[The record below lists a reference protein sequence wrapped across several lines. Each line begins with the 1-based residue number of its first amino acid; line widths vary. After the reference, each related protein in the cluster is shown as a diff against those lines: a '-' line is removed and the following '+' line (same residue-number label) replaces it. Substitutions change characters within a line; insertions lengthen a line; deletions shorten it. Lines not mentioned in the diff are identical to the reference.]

1 MLDNEV
7 GVSIEVARGI
17 DTATKHDKIA
27 RVIKV
32 VLGNTKKG
40 EDMRKNAHQ
49 MKEKM
54 EDALRG
60 GGDFEGSSI
69 EAIND
74 FLGTSSSFPSDLSIP

>member
-1 MLDNEV
+1 LSQGVPIIGWPLAGEQCFNSLMLDNEV

-17 DTATKHDKIA
+17 DSATKHDKIA

-54 EDALRG
+54 EDA
-60 GGDFEGSSI
+60 
-69 EAIND
+69 
-74 FLGTSSSFPSDLSIP
+74 

>member
-49 MKEKM
+49 MKKKM
-54 EDALRG
+54 EDAL
-60 GGDFEGSSI
+60 SSI
-69 EAIND
+69 VAINE
-74 FLGTSSSFPSDLSIP
+74 FLVSRSSFPSVLSIALTYILE

>member
-17 DTATKHDKIA
+17 DSATKHDKIA

-54 EDALRG
+54 EDA
-60 GGDFEGSSI
+60 
-69 EAIND
+69 
-74 FLGTSSSFPSDLSIP
+74 